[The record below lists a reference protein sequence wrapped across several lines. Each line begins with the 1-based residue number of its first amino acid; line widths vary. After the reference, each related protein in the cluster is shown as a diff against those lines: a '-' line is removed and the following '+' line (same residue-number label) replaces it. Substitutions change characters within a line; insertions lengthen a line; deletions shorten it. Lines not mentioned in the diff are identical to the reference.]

1 MNPTCLS
8 PSSGRFERVLPRTA
22 LDRVVNFVLFRV
34 VERLFPAVLDES
46 DAMQAS
52 DPDRKSTGQK
62 S

>member
-1 MNPTCLS
+1 
-8 PSSGRFERVLPRTA
+8 
-22 LDRVVNFVLFRV
+22 LDRVVNFVLFRI

-52 DPDRKSTGQK
+52 DPDRKSTAQK